1 MPRWEKKLNG
11 DIIRGIKKTPAP
23 KRSHTHDRVKIEFIA
38 WAKETNHPEAWR
50 GLMRSL
56 SGLQQKVIFLIFQ
69 HGQNSVKAIAR
80 FGFETEQT
88 TSSVLF
94 KLSKLGVVVSVK
106 RGRESLY
113 SISESG
119 LVDFLSSGSQK
130 VK

>member
-1 MPRWEKKLNG
+1 MPRWETNSRG
-11 DIIRGIKKTPAP
+11 ITIHGIKKTPP
-23 KRSHTHDRVKIEFIA
+23 QKRSHTHDRVKTEFLD

-50 GLMRSL
+50 GFMKSL

-69 HGQNSVKAIAR
+69 HGQNLVKAIAR

-94 KLSKLGVVVSVK
+94 KLSKLGVVASQK

-113 SISESG
+113 FIVEPG
-119 LVDFLSSGSQK
+119 LEEFLHSGSK
-130 VK
+130 RVK